1 MQDKIEMLQK
11 LLEEIA
17 KASEIVDR
25 ITITIKP
32 RNLTK
37 EEKEKEGK

>member
-1 MQDKIEMLQK
+1 MQDKIETLQK

-17 KASEIVDR
+17 KAAEIVDR

-32 RNLTK
+32 KDLIK
-37 EEKEKEGK
+37 EEKTKEQ